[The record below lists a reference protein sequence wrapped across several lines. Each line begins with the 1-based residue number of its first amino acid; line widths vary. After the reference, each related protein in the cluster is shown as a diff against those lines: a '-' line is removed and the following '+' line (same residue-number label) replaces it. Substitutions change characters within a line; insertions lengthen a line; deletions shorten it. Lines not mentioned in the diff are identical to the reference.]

1 MRFAAVIS
9 LCAGI
14 IGLIA
19 IAAPA
24 VAAEPQQPDIAFA
37 QRMFAGSLPKPKAY
51 ACFVRRYDAAHLAQH
66 PLQKV
71 SVMKLLITAE
81 YDTDFKAFE
90 YSFRLG
96 VNFRDRP
103 GDFDSSGECGKAP
116 TVRNADTD
124 PPVAAGVDF
133 ECDVDC
139 DGGGIAVNLENGDNS
154 LIVKLDHIRIWK
166 GNSPDEKAATG
177 LQGGADDRVFR
188 LDRTAL
194 NECAPL
200 VADRKELA
208 AMRHK

>member
-1 MRFAAVIS
+1 MRFTAAVC
-9 LCAGI
+9 LLAGI
-14 IGLIA
+14 LSVMA
-19 IAAPA
+19 MAAPA
-24 VAAEPQQPDIAFA
+24 FATDPQPADIAFA
-37 QRMFAGSLPKPKAY
+37 QRMFVGSLPKPKAY
-51 ACFVRRYDAAHLAQH
+51 ACFVRRYDSAHLAQH

-71 SVMKLLITAE
+71 SVMKFLITAE

-124 PPVAAGVDF
+124 APVAAGIDF

-139 DGGGIAVNLENGDNS
+139 DGGGIAVNLANGDNS
-154 LIVKLDHIRIWK
+154 LIVKLDRIRIWK
-166 GNSPDEKAATG
+166 GNSPDEKATTG

-194 NECAPL
+194 NEVHVP
-200 VADRKELA
+200 
-208 AMRHK
+208 RH